1 MKGAYGM
8 SLRTSLAA
16 LAILGLSVTGCDYIV
31 PPYEIGSPTPVIVS
45 QGWAG
50 KVTGVSENSGSLHV
64 DLAIVNNTGDW
75 SAMDVAASTATLTDS
90 AGKNTT
96 CSTVFVGTS
105 VFVNNAGWFLPPGFM
120 MKGYTGGTAATPVTQ
135 PLFVECT
142 GAAKGSGQ
150 KLAVS
155 YTYITGA
162 FNYYKPNVKYNATM
176 SLDLSTVATDIKYPI
191 AATVPG
197 LVLNQPSVAIVG
209 INQCSVQLTD
219 AKRTATGFEFS
230 WLSTNP
236 TDTPN
241 LLVHIGQP
249 PVIGADGILYGLYQ
263 SPHLTDPPVTPAK
276 GTATWTTTVDVP
288 ASVGGFYLLVP
299 VETQQNKYF
308 VDHVIDIKD
317 T

>member
-1 MKGAYGM
+1 
-8 SLRTSLAA
+8 
-16 LAILGLSVTGCDYIV
+16 
-31 PPYEIGSPTPVIVS
+31 
-45 QGWAG
+45 
-50 KVTGVSENSGSLHV
+50 
-64 DLAIVNNTGDW
+64 
-75 SAMDVAASTATLTDS
+75 
-90 AGKNTT
+90 
-96 CSTVFVGTS
+96 
-105 VFVNNAGWFLPPGFM
+105 
-120 MKGYTGGTAATPVTQ
+120 MKGYTGGTLATPVTQ

-162 FNYYKPNVKYNATM
+162 FNYYKPNFKYNATM
-176 SLDLSTVATDIKYPI
+176 SLDLSTVVTDIKYPI
-191 AATVPG
+191 AATVPS

-317 T
+317 K